1 MNGTKSIASN
11 TVDEHDTDLSVF
23 TAGNDYVFS
32 DDKVNVVFIDENIE
46 QTLPILSNL
55 KNFGFNVIYFD
66 TPEDAEATVL
76 VLPEKKSIIIT
87 SLSFKKNKHY
97 GANWVSHLRT
107 DTNVFTPIIII
118 GDKDNFQSR
127 IAGVQAGGNGYIA
140 RPINFGQLVDQIDKL
155 LGDEENHPFRIL
167 IVDDDPLLM
176 KYSSAILE
184 AAGMITKAISDPTKV
199 LEEMHT
205 FAPEL
210 VLTDL
215 YMPSCSGIELAELV
229 RQEDSFAGIPIVFLS
244 GEEDFDK
251 QINALSFGGDYFLT
265 KPINPEHLLS
275 AVISRVKRFRGLRA
289 LMVRDSLTGLLNHST
304 TKQFL
309 ENELGRAR
317 RADKTVIFA
326 MIDLDNFKNVN
337 DTYGHSV
344 GDLVIKSVARILK
357 QRLRSTDI
365 IGRMGGEEFAA
376 VLYGTT
382 AKKAEIILNEIRL
395 SYSEITHETSKGPLS
410 VTLSCGMSEFPKIKT
425 STKLIEAA
433 DRALY
438 KAKSNGRNQV
448 QVA

>member
-1 MNGTKSIASN
+1 MDSKSYNAELADFISAQQQ
-11 TVDEHDTDLSVF
+11 
-23 TAGNDYVFS
+23 GNISFS
-32 DDKVNVVFIDENIE
+32 KDHINVLFIDEPCE

-55 KNFGFNVIYFD
+55 KNFGFRVLYFEKPD
-66 TPEDAEATVL
+66 DVGEIANK
-76 VLPEKKSIIIT
+76 LPEKKSVIIT
-87 SLSFKKNKHY
+87 SISFGNDDFS
-97 GANWVSHLRT
+97 GAGWVEKLKQNH
-107 DTNVFTPIIII
+107 NPVPVIFI
-118 GDKDNFQSR
+118 GDNDDFKSR
-127 IAGVQAGGNGYIA
+127 ITCVQSGGSGFISRPVDLGV
-140 RPINFGQLVDQIDKL
+140 LVDKVDRL
-155 LGDEENHPFRIL
+155 VGDEDNHPFRIL

-176 KYSSAILE
+176 KYTSAILE
-184 AAGMITKAISDPTKV
+184 TAGMITSTISDPTRV
-199 LEEMHT
+199 LEEMHS

-275 AVISRVKRFRGLRA
+275 AVISRVKRFRGLRSM
-289 LMVRDSLTGLLNHST
+289 MVRDSLTGLLNHST

-317 RADKTVIFA
+317 RAQKPVIFA
-326 MIDLDNFKNVN
+326 MIDLDNFKNIN

-365 IGRMGGEEFAA
+365 IGRMGGEEFSA

-382 AKKAEIILNEIRL
+382 AGKAEIIFNEIRV
-395 SYSEITHETSKGPLS
+395 SFSEIVHETEKGPVS
-410 VTLSCGMSEFPKIKT
+410 VTLSCGLAEFPKYDT
-425 STKLIEAA
+425 SSKLIEAA

-438 KAKSNGRNQV
+438 QSKESGRNQV
-448 QVA
+448 QIK